1 MKVCSGVPL
10 KTVKQTTH
18 VSAHS
23 WGDILMNNQSGQTCL
38 LGFSASDEKIS
49 HYRSGYIC
57 STLNSKQGA
66 FSDYMPHIGCQL
78 LQVNNSANY
87 LTLTCSK
94 AHKGY
99 FCGGIN
105 SRRHAE
111 ITVETQVVIISY
123 NKKNVQF
130 SILL

>member
-1 MKVCSGVPL
+1 M
-10 KTVKQTTH
+10 H
-18 VSAHS
+18 VSTYP
-23 WGDILMNNQSGQTCL
+23 WGDIPMNNQSGQTCL
-38 LGFSASDEKIS
+38 LGFSVSDEKMS
-49 HYRSGYIC
+49 HYRSGYLC
-57 STLNSKQGA
+57 STLNSKEGS

-87 LTLTCSK
+87 LALTCSK
-94 AHKGY
+94 AQEGY
-99 FCGGIN
+99 FCGGIY

-111 ITVETQVVIISY
+111 ITVEAQAVIISY